1 MFYEEGKLSSMF
13 ATVCASN
20 RAISKGIGH
29 IFYMTVMVNY
39 IINGS
44 LNTAVI
50 VCLVLPSIKM
60 APLSRF

>member
-13 ATVCASN
+13 ATVCASD
-20 RAISKGIGH
+20 RAFSKGIGH
-29 IFYMTVMVNY
+29 IFYITVMVNY

-50 VCLVLPSIKM
+50 VCLVLP
-60 APLSRF
+60 